1 MILLTK
7 WRLVRRGPN
16 PEFAAGVR
24 RPTKSGRTLTL
35 STHTQAQII
44 EATNAY
50 WTDHTRDVS
59 FAELISGKEP
69 GHRMADYVDDR
80 TCSLLKV
87 TLDTRYEGNG
97 RGAIRK
103 RSMGD
108 IWVRSQGIYNP
119 VNVKS
124 GLQGMRGQP
133 NVVSMRKLLDYI
145 LKRQIDSYYLLIV
158 KFDLSENITHKLYLV
173 DLLDWIDFI
182 TYDAGPGQIMLREQE
197 LYDKIDSG
205 HIPVQRTIFEKVES
219 LFNLFERQL
228 IALFENR
235 QRRLNEQRT
244 LAREFEQVEFTV
256 DQSQMEFIP

>member
-1 MILLTK
+1 M
-7 WRLVRRGPN
+7 
-16 PEFAAGVR
+16 
-24 RPTKSGRTLTL
+24 TL
-35 STHTQAQII
+35 SAYTQSQII
-44 EATNAY
+44 EATDAHWAN
-50 WTDHTRDVS
+50 HTRDES

-108 IWVRSQGIYNP
+108 IWVRSHGIYNP

-124 GLQGMRGQP
+124 GLQGMNGQP
-133 NVVSMRKLLDYI
+133 NVVSMQKLLDYI
-145 LKRQIDSYYLLIV
+145 LKRRIDSYYLLIV
-158 KFDLSENITHKLYLV
+158 KFDLSQTITHNLHLI

-182 TYDAGPGQIMLREQE
+182 TYDAGPGQIMLREQD
-197 LYDKIDSG
+197 LYDNIDSG
-205 HIPVQRTIFEKVES
+205 YVSAHRTIFEKVDS

-228 IALFENR
+228 RALFDNR
-235 QRRLNEQRT
+235 QRRLDRQRT
-244 LAREFEQVEFTV
+244 LARELERGEFVV